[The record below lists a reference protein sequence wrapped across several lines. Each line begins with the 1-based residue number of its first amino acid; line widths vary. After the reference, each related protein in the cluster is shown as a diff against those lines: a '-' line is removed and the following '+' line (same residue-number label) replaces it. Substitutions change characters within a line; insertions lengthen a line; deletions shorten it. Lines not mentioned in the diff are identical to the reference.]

1 VNGDDRGAAERPS
14 CAVIIPTYNGA
25 ALTAACLDA
34 LLESPPS
41 ACSWRII
48 VVDDAST
55 EDPRSALAGY
65 GPDVQLVVHEH
76 NTGFAGACNT
86 GARAAGDC
94 DYLVFLNNDTIPIAG
109 WLDALVAETEGDGDV
124 AAVGAKLLYPNGQV
138 QHAGIVIHQNGLPYH
153 VYAGLA
159 GDHPAVNRPRDVVAV
174 TAACL
179 LTRRRD
185 FEALGGFDTG
195 FHNAYEDVD
204 LCLRLREEGR
214 RVRYC
219 PGSVVI
225 HLESVTRFAAGVI
238 SGTETS
244 ERLYEERWRHRVTP
258 DDIQRYVEDG
268 LLRVSWSPF
277 TPLHLSVAPELAVIA
292 RDGEELNEIERLL
305 ATRSEQVLELLSAE
319 TRRLLK
325 ERAGPRRALTPSRL
339 AEARPVSPGREHRL
353 GPDRSDRLI
362 SVLLPVKDGA
372 AYLPEMLEAVLG
384 QSISVRLEIVA
395 IDSGSSDGTL
405 DVLDEYGARVLAI
418 DPSAFDH
425 GLTRNLLAEHAGGD
439 VLVFL
444 TQRARPV
451 DEAWLAPLIAG
462 LDADTRVAGV
472 CSRLLPRPEAD
483 PLTRRDVERDLSG
496 LSVRE
501 HRQIDDWPAYERM
514 SPEERRR
521 FLNFHTVSAAIR
533 ADALRR
539 TPFRSVPT
547 LGEDLLWARDVV
559 ESGWAL
565 VHEPAS
571 RALHSHAY
579 TLDGL
584 FGRNVDD
591 GVANRDIVHRS
602 MAREE
607 IAPRVR
613 SIVDDD
619 WAYLRDELGLEG
631 SELAHWQIEAV
642 LRRVAQAA
650 GQWVGTNYETLPDG
664 IAAFFSNMAQT
675 RAGAGGA
682 HTGRS

>member
-1 VNGDDRGAAERPS
+1 M
-14 CAVIIPTYNGA
+14 
-25 ALTAACLDA
+25 
-34 LLESPPS
+34 
-41 ACSWRII
+41 
-48 VVDDAST
+48 
-55 EDPRSALAGY
+55 
-65 GPDVQLVVHEH
+65 QLVVHER

-86 GARAAGDC
+86 GARAAGTC
-94 DYLVFLNNDTIPIAG
+94 DYLVFLNNDTIPLAG
-109 WLDALVAETEGDGDV
+109 WLDALVAEAEGDDQV
-124 AAVGAKLLYPNGQV
+124 AAVGAKLLFPNGQV

-153 VYAGLA
+153 VYAGFP
-159 GDHPAVNRPRDVVAV
+159 GHHPAVNRPCDVVAV

-179 LTRRRD
+179 LARRRD
-185 FEALGGFDTG
+185 FDALGGFDTG

-204 LCLRLREEGR
+204 LCLRLRERGR

-219 PGSVVI
+219 PGSVVL
-225 HLESVTRFAAGVI
+225 HLESVTRFPTGATTGTGV
-238 SGTETS
+238 S
-244 ERLYEERWRHRVTP
+244 ERLYEERWRQRVQP
-258 DDIQRYVEDG
+258 DDVQRYVQDG
-268 LLRVSWSPF
+268 LLRLSWGPYC
-277 TPLHLSVAPELAVIA
+277 PLHLSVAPELAVVA
-292 RDGEELNEIERLL
+292 RDGEELDEMERLL

-325 ERAGPRRALTPSRL
+325 ERAGPRRALTPSHV
-339 AEARPVSPGREHRL
+339 ADARPVLPGREHRL
-353 GPDRSDRLI
+353 GSGSSDRLI
-362 SVLLPVKDGA
+362 SVLLPVKNGA

-384 QSISVRLEIVA
+384 QSMSVRLEIVA
-395 IDSGSSDGTL
+395 IDSGSSDATL
-405 DVLDEYGARVLAI
+405 DVLDRYGARVLAI

-425 GLTRNLLAEHAGGD
+425 GLTRNLLAEHARGD

-451 DEAWLAPLIAG
+451 GDAWLAPLVAG

-514 SPEERRR
+514 SPEQRRR

-533 ADALRR
+533 ADALHR
-539 TPFRSVPT
+539 TPFRSVQT
-547 LGEDLLWARDVV
+547 LGEDLLWAREVV

-571 RALHSHAY
+571 RALHSHDYA
-579 TLDGL
+579 LDDL

-613 SIVDDD
+613 SIIDDD
-619 WAYLRDELGLEG
+619 WSYLRDELGLEG
-631 SELAHWQIEAV
+631 PELAHWQVEAV

-675 RAGAGGA
+675 RAGAGEA
-682 HTGRS
+682 QTGRS

>member
-1 VNGDDRGAAERPS
+1 M
-14 CAVIIPTYNGA
+14 
-25 ALTAACLDA
+25 
-34 LLESPPS
+34 
-41 ACSWRII
+41 
-48 VVDDAST
+48 
-55 EDPRSALAGY
+55 
-65 GPDVQLVVHEH
+65 
-76 NTGFAGACNT
+76 
-86 GARAAGDC
+86 
-94 DYLVFLNNDTIPIAG
+94 
-109 WLDALVAETEGDGDV
+109 
-124 AAVGAKLLYPNGQV
+124 
-138 QHAGIVIHQNGLPYH
+138 
-153 VYAGLA
+153 
-159 GDHPAVNRPRDVVAV
+159 
-174 TAACL
+174 
-179 LTRRRD
+179 
-185 FEALGGFDTG
+185 
-195 FHNAYEDVD
+195 
-204 LCLRLREEGR
+204 
-214 RVRYC
+214 
-219 PGSVVI
+219 
-225 HLESVTRFAAGVI
+225 
-238 SGTETS
+238 
-244 ERLYEERWRHRVTP
+244 
-258 DDIQRYVEDG
+258 
-268 LLRVSWSPF
+268 
-277 TPLHLSVAPELAVIA
+277 
-292 RDGEELNEIERLL
+292 
-305 ATRSEQVLELLSAE
+305 
-319 TRRLLK
+319 
-325 ERAGPRRALTPSRL
+325 
-339 AEARPVSPGREHRL
+339 SPGREHRL
-353 GPDRSDRLI
+353 GPERSDRLI
-362 SVLLPVKDGA
+362 SVLLPVKNGA

-405 DVLDEYGARVLAI
+405 DVLDEYGARVLTI

-425 GLTRNLLAEHAGGD
+425 GLTRNLLAEHASGD

-451 DEAWLAPLIAG
+451 DEGWLAPLIAG

-501 HRQIDDWPAYERM
+501 HKQIDDWPAYERM

-539 TPFRSVPT
+539 TPFRSVQT

-613 SIVDDD
+613 AIVDDD

-631 SELAHWQIEAV
+631 PELAHWQVEAV

-650 GQWVGTNYETLPDG
+650 GQWVGANYETLPDG

-682 HTGRS
+682 PTGRS